1 MESTVSPFA
10 VNLLS
15 APHQADQRSL
25 RNIKVT
31 VNVARTRCRVIGVTL
46 EIIRSSVGDVVV
58 VLYPVVSVQQKIR
71 NVENVRE

>member
-1 MESTVSPFA
+1 MESTVSHFA

-15 APHQADQRSL
+15 APHQADQRCL

-46 EIIRSSVGDVVV
+46 EISSVGDVVV
-58 VLYPVVSVQQKIR
+58 VLTPVVSVQQKIR